1 MATGE
6 NCYGLEA
13 GINRLDNVGSERNAA
28 FDASKAAKGK
38 ETFNNLLRPMREAV
52 EREKTATGDA
62 KRAAVKDVN
71 SFYEIGRAHV

>member
-28 FDASKAAKGK
+28 FDASKAAKGE
-38 ETFNNLLRPMREAV
+38 ETFNNILQPIRQAKEA
-52 EREKTATGDA
+52 EKTATGA
-62 KRAAVKDVN
+62 
-71 SFYEIGRAHV
+71 EIVQPVLVACLRSDDPGR